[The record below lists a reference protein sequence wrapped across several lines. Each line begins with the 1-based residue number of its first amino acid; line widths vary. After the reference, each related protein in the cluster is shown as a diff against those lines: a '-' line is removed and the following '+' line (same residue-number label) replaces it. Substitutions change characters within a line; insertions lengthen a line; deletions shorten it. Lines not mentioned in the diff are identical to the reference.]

1 MRTIVLAHERCNF
14 FEASKARTLLKV
26 AVRND
31 DYPTFQRIVRQVD
44 LAYQHSSLDGQ
55 KGIGYGT
62 FVPALRYA
70 GKHKKEN
77 FLMKFLADKEILD
90 HFKSRP
96 WKTTFPSKT
105 VLLLDHRD
113 DWYYVDIA
121 IGAIKGGHD
130 GLFNNCIDK
139 FCAGSLDK
147 MGFKARWKITNAAI
161 KVDNF
166 EVASRFGLRAFSW
179 ADGRIV
185 FPSVGERR
193 ELLGGPLLVQACAQG
208 SKRCIEG
215 FGEEFVRLVS
225 AWYEMDGE
233 DTTENQKIFT
243 RIR

>member
-1 MRTIVLAHERCNF
+1 MRTIILAHERCNF
-14 FEASKARTLLKV
+14 VDPSKARTLLKV
-26 AVRND
+26 AVCND
-31 DYPTFQRIVRQVD
+31 DYPTFQRIVRQVH
-44 LAYQHSSLDGQ
+44 LSA
-55 KGIGYGT
+55 YGT

-90 HFKSRP
+90 LLESRQSWTKVFTP
-96 WKTTFPSKT
+96 N
-105 VLLLDHRD
+105 HRG
-113 DWYYVDIA
+113 DWYYVEIA

-147 MGFKARWKITNAAI
+147 MGFEARWKITNAAI